1 MVVLISDD
9 DLTTRT
15 LLAGVLE
22 NNGYEVVKTACGI
35 EALTVLN
42 QPEAPQLVVL
52 DWMMPGMDGLQV
64 VEKVR
69 SGKSDQPPYI
79 ILLTAKTEKSSI
91 ITGLDR
97 GADDYLTKPFDT
109 GELLAR
115 VGVGR
120 RFVEMREA
128 LVESRKALEYQA
140 THDPLTG
147 MLNRRATLEQLQKEI
162 NRAARHGGS
171 IAVGMCDID
180 NFKVVNDRFGHQTGD
195 EILAGFSSTLMES
208 LREYDTVGRI
218 GGEEFLVITPMRP
231 GSGYRTV
238 FERLLTTVAA
248 RRIPTRS
255 GFLSI
260 TVSIGVACAKPATSV
275 DMLLEAADSALYKA
289 KEDGRNR
296 VVFL

>member
-1 MVVLISDD
+1 MLVLISDD

-22 NNGYEVVKTACGI
+22 KNGYEVVKTAGGT

-64 VEKVR
+64 IEKVR
-69 SGKSDQPPYI
+69 SGKIDRPPYI

-91 ITGLDR
+91 ITGLER

-180 NFKVVNDRFGHQTGD
+180 NFKVVNDRFGHQAGD
-195 EILAGFSSTLMES
+195 EILVGFSSTLMES

-238 FERLLTTVAA
+238 FERLLKTVAA

-255 GFLSI
+255 GTLSV
-260 TVSIGVACAKPATSV
+260 TVSIGVACAKSATSV

-289 KEDGRNR
+289 KEAGRNR